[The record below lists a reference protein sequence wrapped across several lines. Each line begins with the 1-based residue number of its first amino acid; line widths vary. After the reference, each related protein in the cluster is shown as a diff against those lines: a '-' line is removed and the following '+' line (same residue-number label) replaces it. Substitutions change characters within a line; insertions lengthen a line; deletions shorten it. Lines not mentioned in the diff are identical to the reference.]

1 MIENKVSSNNE
12 TQSNQTN
19 ETDENESDMQTCDLC
34 CGETYEHPA
43 DQPCPVAAC
52 APCENTETSDSKSSA
67 ITLTRTL
74 LIGAVII
81 AALIL
86 GLSGRNKG
94 WQEDESFEINLND
107 QEN

>member
-1 MIENKVSSNNE
+1 MKRMEN
-12 TQSNQTN
+12 QSV
-19 ETDENESDMQTCDLC
+19 TDDMQTCDLC
-34 CGETYEHPA
+34 CGETYEVGI
-43 DQPCPVAAC
+43 DEPCPVAAC
-52 APCENTETSDSKSSA
+52 APCETTETSDSKSSA

-94 WQEDESFEINLND
+94 LQEDESFEIDLDD